1 MTEDSDS
8 GLHDSSLTRPFKSGL
23 NENVGRKEGINEIG
37 KQ

>member
-8 GLHDSSLTRPFKSGL
+8 GLHDSSLTGPFKSGFS
-23 NENVGRKEGINEIG
+23 ETVGRKEGIHEIG